1 MLQFPRFGF
10 IPRRPQKTSQA
21 GFIYR
26 FRSALAFGLAALLF
40 CAPLS
45 FGVSARSL
53 TAKRPIPVVRKSETA
68 IKPEPAIVHNHP
80 GGAEA
85 HSNESKEF
93 SHGYVIEMIGN
104 TTACRNAT
112 KAELQLMRS
121 ADRSQR
127 LYPVKRRVEQPRE
140 YDFQSHASKPSAQ
153 SSSTGLK
160 INFRESEQLKNHPD
174 RAKVIA
180 GFQRA
185 AAVWEGLI
193 KNPISIIIDI
203 DYGKTRFGEPFCDST
218 PCQTL
223 GSTTDGSS
231 PARTLSSVR
240 NLLTASA
247 SSPAE
252 TTLYSA
258 LPQGTVVPTN
268 IGPADLIV
276 VSRALARALGFAG
289 FGPNA
294 TDTSDP
300 FDTAPSIGFNENF
313 AFDFNPDDI
322 GVNDSNN
329 DGIENLK
336 TDFDA
341 VAVHEIGH
349 ALGFTSFVGFKELSP
364 ELPNYISVW
373 DLFRVAPGVNMSTLS
388 TANRWLSSGNTPSG
402 NPVFFNNMGGGLQV
416 STGNVAGIGGDGEQ
430 SSHWKDDLDIG
441 IMDPTISR
449 GIRQTVQQNDLNAL
463 ETFGYN
469 LGNSNLPPPPPPP
482 PPPANDNFANAQI
495 LSTCSGSVTGTN
507 ESATK
512 EVSLSEPNDPS
523 SPGSTKSVWYQL
535 TATSTGSITIDTRGS
550 NFDTTLA
557 VYTGNSLGSLSP
569 VQSNDDSEDASTP
582 ERDVS
587 SFVTFQNVTPGTIY
601 RISVNGYNNDGTG
614 GDTGNI
620 KLNWTQSSGCAPPPP
635 PGYTISGR
643 VANGSGNGIGQV
655 TLTLSGSQSGT
666 TQTDANGNYSI
677 NVNGGGHTVTPS
689 KAGYSFVPTSLTVTN
704 ISSNQTF
711 NFTAVVAPVNPIDGT
726 DFFVRQHYLDFLDRE
741 PEADGFN
748 YWTSILNGCGT
759 DFNCLNSV
767 RVEISSRFFI
777 ELEFQRTGFFVMR
790 MHQASYGQPPTFAQ
804 FLADRRLV
812 QNSAESQKLFASQ
825 WVQRSAFLTEYPN
838 ALTPTQFV
846 TKFYNAARI
855 TDPAAQ
861 TAAVQALTNG
871 TKTRA
876 DVVWELVERADYQA
890 REYNPAFVRMMY
902 FGYLRRE
909 VEASGFTYWMNVL
922 TTLSPNN
929 YRSMICGFVN
939 AGEYQL
945 RFNSTRGKFTELNCI
960 W

>member
-1 MLQFPRFGF
+1 MLQFPRFRF
-10 IPRRPQKTSQA
+10 IPRRPRKTSQT

-40 CAPLS
+40 SAPLS

-53 TAKRPIPVVRKSETA
+53 TVKSPVPAPKKS
-68 IKPEPAIVHNHP
+68 EPAIVHNHP

-85 HSNESKEF
+85 HSKESKTF
-93 SHGYVIEMIGN
+93 SNGYVVEMIGR
-104 TTACRNAT
+104 TTACRYAT

-121 ADRSQR
+121 ADRNQP
-127 LYPVKRRVEQPRE
+127 LYPVKRRVERPRE

-153 SSSTGLK
+153 SSPTGFK

-203 DYGKTRFGEPFCDST
+203 DYGKTRFGEPFCPAGT
-218 PCQTL
+218 TCNTL
-223 GSTTDGSS
+223 GSTYDGSS
-231 PARTLSSVR
+231 PARPLSSVR

-247 SSPAE
+247 SNPAE
-252 TTLYSA
+252 TTLYGA
-258 LPQGTVVPTN
+258 LPQGTTVPTN

-276 VSRALARALGFAG
+276 VARSLARALGFAG
-289 FGPNA
+289 YGPNA

-300 FDTAPSIGFNENF
+300 FDIAPSIGFNENF

-322 GVNDSNN
+322 GFRDVNN
-329 DGIENLK
+329 DGIENDK

-349 ALGFTSFVGFKELSP
+349 ALGFTSFVSYNELFPGEPTILSM
-364 ELPNYISVW
+364 W
-373 DLFRVAPGVNMSTLS
+373 DLFRFAPGVNLS
-388 TANRWLSSGNTPSG
+388 SFPTANRWLSTGDTPNG
-402 NPVFFNNMGGGLQV
+402 NPVFFNNMGAGLKV
-416 STGNVAGIGGDGEQ
+416 STGNLEGSGGDQEQ
-430 SSHWKDDLDIG
+430 SSHWKDDIKTGVHIG
-441 IMDPTISR
+441 IMDPTISVGR
-449 GIRQTVQQNDLNAL
+449 RQTVKQNDLDAL
-463 ETFGYN
+463 ETLGYN

-482 PPPANDNFANAQI
+482 PAPANDNFASAQT

-512 EVSLSEPNDPS
+512 EASEPNNPS
-523 SPGSTKSVWYQL
+523 SPSSTKSVWYQL
-535 TATSTGSITIDTRGS
+535 TASSTGSITIDTRGS

-557 VYTGNSLGSLSP
+557 VYTGNSLGALSL

-587 SFVTFQNVTPGTIY
+587 SLVTFQNVTPGTIY

-614 GDTGNI
+614 GDIGNI

-635 PGYTISGR
+635 PGYIISGR

-666 TQTDANGNYSI
+666 TQSDANGNYSI

-711 NFTAVVAPVNPIDGT
+711 NFTAVAAPVNPIDGT

-777 ELEFQRTGFFVMR
+777 ELEFQRTGYYVMR
-790 MHQASYGQPPTFAQ
+790 MYQASYGLPPSFTEFV
-804 FLADRRLV
+804 ADRRLV
-812 QNSAESQKLFASQ
+812 QNSAESQKLFAAS
-825 WVQRSAFLTEYPN
+825 WVQRSRFLTKYP
-838 ALTPTQFV
+838 ASLTPTQFV
-846 TKFYNAARI
+846 NQLYSAARI
-855 TDPAAQ
+855 TEPATQ

-876 DVVWELVERADYQA
+876 DIVWELAERADFQA

-909 VEASGFTYWMNVL
+909 VEAGGFTYWMNVL
-922 TTLSPNN
+922 TNLSPNN